1 MTGRH
6 LLAIDQG
13 TTSTRA
19 LLFDGEANPIGS
31 AQQELRQIYPQPGWV
46 EHDPEEIWRATLSV
60 VRRALGNAK
69 MTPADVAG
77 IGITNQRETT
87 VIWDRETGKPI
98 YNAIVWQDRR
108 TAEWCRRMAAKVGDV
123 ELGKRT
129 GLLFDAYFSASKI
142 AWLLDN
148 VAGAR
153 AAAERGK
160 LAFGTIDS
168 FLLWR
173 LTGGKRHLTDATNAS
188 RTMLFNLGKQ
198 AWDDELLKAFKIPKS
213 LLPEVRDSAHLFGTT
228 TKDVLG
234 DAVAVAGI
242 AGDQQAAT
250 VGQACFDPGMIKATY
265 GTGCF
270 VLLNTGKKAIRS
282 KHRLLTTLAYR
293 LDGKPIFALEG
304 SIFVSGAAIQWLR
317 DGLKI
322 IARAADSE
330 RLAAGVADTGGV
342 YLVPAFTGL
351 GAPYWDPDARGAVVG
366 LTRDSGVAQIVRAAL
381 EATAYQTRD
390 LMGAITGDGAKPSA
404 IRVDG
409 GMVGND
415 WVMQFLADQLGI
427 PVERPQVTETT
438 ALGAACLAGLA
449 TGVFASIDD
458 IARRWRRDRR
468 FEPAPAGKRR
478 DQLYAGWQRAVKRVR
493 S

>member
-1 MTGRH
+1 
-6 LLAIDQG
+6 
-13 TTSTRA
+13 
-19 LLFDGEANPIGS
+19 
-31 AQQELRQIYPQPGWV
+31 
-46 EHDPEEIWRATLSV
+46 
-60 VRRALGNAK
+60 
-69 MTPADVAG
+69 
-77 IGITNQRETT
+77 
-87 VIWDRETGKPI
+87 
-98 YNAIVWQDRR
+98 
-108 TAEWCRRMAAKVGDV
+108 
-123 ELGKRT
+123 
-129 GLLFDAYFSASKI
+129 
-142 AWLLDN
+142 
-148 VAGAR
+148 
-153 AAAERGK
+153 
-160 LAFGTIDS
+160 
-168 FLLWR
+168 
-173 LTGGKRHLTDATNAS
+173 
-188 RTMLFNLGKQ
+188 
-198 AWDDELLKAFKIPKS
+198 
-213 LLPEVRDSAHLFGTT
+213 
-228 TKDVLG
+228 
-234 DAVAVAGI
+234 
-242 AGDQQAAT
+242 
-250 VGQACFDPGMIKATY
+250 MIKATY

-458 IARRWRRDRR
+458 IARRWRSDRR
-468 FEPAPAGKRR
+468 FAPAPAGKRR